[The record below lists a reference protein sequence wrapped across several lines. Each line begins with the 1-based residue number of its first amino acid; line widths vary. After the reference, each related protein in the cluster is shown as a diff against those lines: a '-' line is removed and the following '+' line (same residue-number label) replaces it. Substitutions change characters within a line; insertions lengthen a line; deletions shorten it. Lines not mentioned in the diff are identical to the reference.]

1 MATHISHEM
10 LSHFAPATKQEQ
22 DVENKMDAGHASA
35 VMPPKASSSQRRCE
49 ERKDYRYMC
58 SYEIREAIGGESV
71 VIGEGGAFV
80 VNWSEEGIL
89 LLMALAPQAKQL
101 IEVHIS
107 HSGWRKTLSIFEHRW
122 TKLRQVESHGD
133 LYLVGC
139 RRKFGPWSYLSFSH
153 LNETNYRFSL

>member
-1 MATHISHEM
+1 MAIQNHEE
-10 LSHFAPATKQEQ
+10 LLIRSADGFQREQ
-22 DVENKMDAGHASA
+22 SRENTQYIDSAS
-35 VMPPKASSSQRRCE
+35 VLLPPLTVASLQRRCE

-58 SYEIREAIGGESV
+58 SYEVRETIGGESV

-80 VNWSEEGIL
+80 VNRSKEGIL

-107 HSGWRKTLSIFEHRW
+107 HSGWRKTLSIFEPRW

-139 RRKFGPWSYLSFSH
+139 RRKFGPCGYLSF
-153 LNETNYRFSL
+153 

>member
-1 MATHISHEM
+1 MAIYSLEEL
-10 LSHFAPATKQEQ
+10 LSHSAAVFQREQ
-22 DVENKMDAGHASA
+22 NLENIKYSDPASA
-35 VMPPKASSSQRRCE
+35 LWRSPLAASPQQRCE
-49 ERKDYRYMC
+49 ERTDYRYMC

-80 VNWSEEGIL
+80 VNRSKEGIL

-107 HSGWRKTLSIFEHRW
+107 HSGWRKTLSIFEPRW
-122 TKLRQVESHGD
+122 TKTRKVESRGD

-139 RRKFGPWSYLSFSH
+139 RRKFGPCGYLSF
-153 LNETNYRFSL
+153 